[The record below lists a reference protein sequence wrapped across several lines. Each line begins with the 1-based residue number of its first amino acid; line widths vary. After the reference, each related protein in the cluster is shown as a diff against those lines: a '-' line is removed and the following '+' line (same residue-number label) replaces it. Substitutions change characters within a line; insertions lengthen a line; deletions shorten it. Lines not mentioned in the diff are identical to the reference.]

1 MTDRVSWS
9 HPKVLATLLAVFVA
23 GAAAGSLGMK
33 MYMRGSFSP
42 QSRAMRQM
50 DHSALLEYFKKELN
64 LTDKQQHQVET
75 LLDDHFKYLQSLNA
89 QMEEVRVFGRESISK
104 VLDADQKKKFD
115 KLMQDW
121 QRTQR

>member
-23 GAAAGSLGMK
+23 GSAAGALGMK
-33 MYMRGSFSP
+33 MYSRGAFSP
-42 QSRAMRQM
+42 QARAMRRM

-104 VLDADQKKKFD
+104 VLDAEQKKKFD